1 MGRDEGGK
9 VWVGREDTEDR
20 VGVEEPGEEMKEE
33 TEAVLDGVREPGKVR
48 V

>member
-1 MGRDEGGK
+1 MGRVEGGK

-20 VGVEEPGEEMKEE
+20 VGVDEPGEEMKEE
-33 TEAVLDGVREPGKVR
+33 TEAILDGVREPREVR